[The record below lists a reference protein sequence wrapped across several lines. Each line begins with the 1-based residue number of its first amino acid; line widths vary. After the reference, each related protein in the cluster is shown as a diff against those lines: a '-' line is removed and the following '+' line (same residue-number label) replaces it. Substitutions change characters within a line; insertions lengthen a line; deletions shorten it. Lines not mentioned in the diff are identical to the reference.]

1 MQTNV
6 FFLPKLINSDTIDG
20 SCCVIIDVLRATTT
34 IVTAFA
40 NGARSIIPCLS
51 IEQATEIANQQQVLL
66 GGERNCVKPETFDLG
81 NSPTEYSSDVVKDI
95 DIAFTTTNGTKAMLA
110 CARADKL
117 LLAAFSNLSAI
128 TSSTAQ
134 ESTLNIICSGTN
146 GEITLEDVLLAG
158 AIVHSRKEQSRT
170 GVNDQ
175 ATLALNAWEEIIASD
190 VPATSLLDKMK
201 ESRGGRN
208 LLQVD
213 KVADVQFA
221 ANIDTTSMIP
231 TLNPTSLII
240 TASH

>member
-6 FFLPKLINSDTIDG
+6 FLLPELINSASIGG
-20 SCCVIIDVLRATTT
+20 SCCVIVDVLRATTT

-51 IEQATEIANQQQVLL
+51 IEQATDMANQQEIIL
-66 GGERNCVKPETFDLG
+66 GGERHCIKPATFDLG
-81 NSPTEYSSDVVKDI
+81 NSPTEYSSAVVKDL

-110 CARADKL
+110 CAKADKI

-128 TSSTAQ
+128 TSMTAQ

-158 AIVHSRKEQSRT
+158 AIVHSRIEHSLT
-170 GVNDQ
+170 DLNDQ
-175 ATLALNAWEEIIASD
+175 ATLALNAWKEIIANDMPS
-190 VPATSLLDKMK
+190 TSLLDKMK

-213 KVADVQFA
+213 KVADIQFA

-231 TLNPTSLII
+231 ILNPTSLII
-240 TASH
+240 TASI

>member
-1 MQTNV
+1 MHTNV
-6 FFLPKLINSDTIDG
+6 FLLPELIDSDTIDE

-40 NGARSIIPCLS
+40 NGARSIIPCHS
-51 IEQATEIANQQQVLL
+51 VEQATEIAKQQQVLR

-81 NSPTEYSSDVVKDI
+81 NSPAEYSSDVVRGM

-128 TSSTAQ
+128 TSRTAQ
-134 ESTLNIICSGTN
+134 DSTLNIICAGTD

-158 AIVHSRKEQSRT
+158 AIVHARTEQPLA

-175 ATLALNAWEEIIASD
+175 ATLALNTWKEIIASD
-190 VPATSLLDKMK
+190 VPATALFDKMK

-213 KVADVQFA
+213 KVADIQFA

-231 TLNPTSLII
+231 TRHPSSLVI
-240 TASH
+240 TASN

>member
-6 FFLPKLINSDTIDG
+6 FLLPELINSASIGG

-34 IVTAFA
+34 IVTALA

-51 IEQATEIANQQQVLL
+51 IEQATEIATQQQVLL

-81 NSPTEYSSDVVKDI
+81 NSPTEYSSDVVRDT
-95 DIAFTTTNGTKAMLA
+95 DIAFTTTNGTRAMLA
-110 CARADKL
+110 CAMADKL

-128 TSSTAQ
+128 TSITAQ

-158 AIVHSRKEQSRT
+158 AIVHSRTEQPLA

-175 ATLALNAWEEIIASD
+175 ATLALNAWEKIIASD
-190 VPATSLLDKMK
+190 IPATFLLDKMK
-201 ESRGGRN
+201 ESYGGRN

-213 KVADVQFA
+213 KVADIQFA

-231 TLNPTSLII
+231 ILNPTSLII
-240 TASH
+240 TASS

>member
-1 MQTNV
+1 
-6 FFLPKLINSDTIDG
+6 
-20 SCCVIIDVLRATTT
+20 
-34 IVTAFA
+34 
-40 NGARSIIPCLS
+40 
-51 IEQATEIANQQQVLL
+51 
-66 GGERNCVKPETFDLG
+66 LG
-81 NSPTEYSSDVVKDI
+81 NSPTEYSSDVVKNI

-110 CARADKL
+110 CARADKV

-158 AIVHSRKEQSRT
+158 AIVHSRIAQPLA

-231 TLNPTSLII
+231 TLNPTSLVI
-240 TASH
+240 TASN

>member
-6 FFLPKLINSDTIDG
+6 FLLPDLINPDVVGG

-51 IEQATEIANQQQVLL
+51 IEHAIEIANQQQVLL
-66 GGERNCVKPETFDLG
+66 GGERDCVKPEAFDLG
-81 NSPTEYSSDVVKDI
+81 NSPAAYSRDVVKDI

-110 CARADKL
+110 CTRADKL
-117 LLAAFSNLSAI
+117 LLAAFSNLTAI
-128 TSSTAQ
+128 TSMTAQ
-134 ESTLNIICSGTN
+134 ESNLNIICSGTN

-158 AIVHSRKEQSRT
+158 AIVHSRTEQSFAD
-170 GVNDQ
+170 VNDQ
-175 ATLALNAWEEIIASD
+175 ATLALNAWEEILASD
-190 VPATSLLDKMK
+190 IPATSLLDKMK

-208 LLQVD
+208 LLQLD
-213 KVADVQFA
+213 KVADIQFA
-221 ANIDTTSMIP
+221 ANIDTTSIIP

-240 TASH
+240 TASN